1 MNFIDIAI
9 ENKDHMSSDDFLQ
22 AMADIYEEPEVWKV
36 LEKYPQLI
44 QDVIYIIDYD
54 TILQTDGL
62 DFFISYNEQNFDN
75 TVTAL
80 INCNATEEADIL
92 KEAKK
97 LLQMIIWKLMNIL
110 KKLGI

>member
-1 MNFIDIAI
+1 MQTDTNYHLLNNEKEEKKMNFIDIAI

-62 DFFISYNEQNFDN
+62 DF
-75 TVTAL
+75 
-80 INCNATEEADIL
+80 
-92 KEAKK
+92 
-97 LLQMIIWKLMNIL
+97 
-110 KKLGI
+110 